1 MTKHFFSAVLGLIE
15 PWIRYRPSA
24 ARNRLGSIFKPQRER
39 SSMSMPRTI
48 RSVCWPPALSILMLG
63 GTGSALAQTDSPVCA
78 QEAREQ
84 AQRLLDFHVGG
95 DDRIFIEPEVVE
107 KAPLRNP
114 ANPKQ
119 SFQVLEVRGMILKGQ
134 YRMRLIYYRFED
146 SCVLMGQEILE
157 YASL

>member
-1 MTKHFFSAVLGLIE
+1 
-15 PWIRYRPSA
+15 
-24 ARNRLGSIFKPQRER
+24 
-39 SSMSMPRTI
+39 MSKMI
-48 RSVCWPPALSILMLG
+48 ASVRWPLALSILMLG
-63 GTGSALAQTDSPVCA
+63 WTAGALAQTSQPVCA

-119 SFQVLEVRGMILKGQ
+119 QFQVLEVRGMILKGQ
-134 YRMRLIYYRFED
+134 YRMRLIYYRLED

-157 YASL
+157 HASL